1 MRHYNVNLEL
11 TISREMNMG
20 QNLAS
25 CNTGAPTT
33 WAPAD
38 C

>member
-11 TISREMNMG
+11 TISREMNMEE
-20 QNLAS
+20 NLAS
-25 CNTGAPTT
+25 CHKSSTT
-33 WAPAD
+33 AWAPAD